1 MTREVFRFA
10 LRGLAANKLRSGL
23 TTLGILIGVGAV
35 ILLVAV
41 GNGSSK
47 QVQKNIERLGTNT
60 LTVTPSTSG
69 GGGRGGGGFARAFGG
84 GGAGGAAQRT
94 GPRTQARDLTVDDA
108 RAIADASAAPS
119 VKSVSPVVNA
129 SSSNATYAGTSH
141 AIQQF
146 VGTYPAYFEASN
158 DPVERGTYFTA
169 DDVLNDRK
177 VVVIG
182 QTVGQELFG
191 TVDPIGRQITVSGVN
206 FTVVGV
212 LRTKGSSGFQD
223 ADDVAIAP
231 LPAVQESLTG
241 YGGLSQ
247 IVVQAKTPKAVD
259 AAQSEVTD
267 ILNQR
272 HGITGGNTAD
282 FQILNQATL
291 QSAISS
297 SSKTFTVLLGA
308 VAAISLLVGGIG
320 ITNIMLVTVTE
331 RTREIGIRKAI
342 GAPRGAI
349 LGQFLVEATVLSL
362 LGGLL
367 GVAAGVIGS
376 EFKVVGVQPVI
387 VPSSIALAL
396 GVSVAIGLFFGS
408 YPANR
413 AAKLRPIEA
422 LRHE

>member
-1 MTREVFRFA
+1 MTLEVLRFA

-35 ILLVAV
+35 IMLVAV
-41 GNGSSK
+41 GNGSSQ

-60 LTVTPSTSG
+60 LTVMPSTS
-69 GGGRGGGGFARAFGG
+69 GGRGGGGGGGGFARLLR
-84 GGAGGAAQRT
+84 GAGGAAQQT
-94 GPRTQARDLTVDDA
+94 GPRAQAKSLTVEDA
-108 RAIADASAAPS
+108 RALADTTDAPS
-119 VKSVSPVVNA
+119 VKSVSPVVTA
-129 SSSNATYAGTSH
+129 SSANATYEGTAH

-158 DPVERGTYFTA
+158 DPVAQGTYFTD
-169 DDVLNDRK
+169 DDVRSGRK

-182 QTVGQELFG
+182 NTVAQDLFG
-191 TVDPIGRQITVSGVN
+191 TVDPLGKQITVSGVN

-212 LRTKGSSGFQD
+212 LKTKGSSGFQD

-231 LPAVQESLTG
+231 LPAVQQSLTG
-241 YGGLSQ
+241 YGALNQ
-247 IVVQAKTPKAVD
+247 IVVQAKSPKTVD

-272 HGITGGNTAD
+272 HDISGSNTAD
-282 FQILNQATL
+282 FQIMNQASL

-297 SSKTFTVLLGA
+297 SSRTFTVLLGA

-376 EFKVVGVQPVI
+376 QFKVLGVQPVI